1 MKFYSKLI
9 FVSLFIIPFH
19 IYAQQDGFYLQ
30 LNPQISIVNNYNL
43 KVYENTN
50 HTPHNPTLSQTNPGI
65 KIGISRRMH
74 LKNNYALSIGLSI
87 SNFKY
92 RASHTLN
99 GTGFTSYVDQENRFG
114 ILDLSVS
121 LTKAIPVFKKS
132 SLILDMGVG
141 CCLLM
146 CVGGTGISDWYH
158 DPSIPFSL
166 MLDVNWDPIVTS
178 PEVHC
183 GIRLLNPHILKN
195 RLEFGLS
202 YSWIINDI
210 PGLQLNNVFNGE
222 QIKYTIS
229 PNLSMLSIDLIYKLS
244 PNLNE
249 INHSRSYSIH

>member
-9 FVSLFIIPFH
+9 FVSLFIIPLH

-30 LNPQISIVNNYNL
+30 INPQISIVNNYNL

-50 HTPHNPTLSQTNPGI
+50 NTPNNPVISHTNPDI
-65 KIGISRRMH
+65 KIGIYRRMH
-74 LKNNYALSIGLSI
+74 LKYDKALSIGLSF

-99 GTGFTSYVDQENRFG
+99 GIGFTSYFDQENRFG

-121 LTKAIPVFKKS
+121 MTKAIPVFKKS
-132 SLILDMGVG
+132 TLVIDMGVG
-141 CCLLM
+141 YGLLM
-146 CVGGTGISDWYH
+146 CIGGTGISDWH
-158 DPSIPFSL
+158 NDPSIPFSL

-210 PGLQLNNVFNGE
+210 PGLQLNNVCNGE

-244 PNLNE
+244 PYLKE
-249 INHSRSYSIH
+249 LKVGMKL